1 MATATQS
8 RAYAANY
15 LQSSS
20 KNHVYTS
27 GKQPSEFTT
36 LRETGRVLFPD
47 GLVRPKTETD
57 KQEAS
62 SGSMSFD
69 KPVSL

>member
-1 MATATQS
+1 MATATQP

-15 LQSSS
+15 LQTSPRDR
-20 KNHVYTS
+20 VYTS

-47 GLVRPKTETD
+47 GLVRPKADTDERETT
-57 KQEAS
+57 
-62 SGSMSFD
+62 SGSMNFE
-69 KPVSL
+69 KPDSL